1 MILEIQRILLL
12 QSSYQTHAFIKTLW
26 TQKKLVV
33 ISPIVNVFEFE
44 FQQIKNKTH
53 AYLITHKLKT
63 ILNPVEIQ
71 VNSPS

>member
-1 MILEIQRILLL
+1 MG
-12 QSSYQTHAFIKTLW
+12 T
-26 TQKKLVV
+26 KKLVV